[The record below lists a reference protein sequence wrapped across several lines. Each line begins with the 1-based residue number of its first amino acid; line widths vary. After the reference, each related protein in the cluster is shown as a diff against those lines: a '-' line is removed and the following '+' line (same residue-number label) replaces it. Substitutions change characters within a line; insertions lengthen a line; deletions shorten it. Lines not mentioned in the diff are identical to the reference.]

1 MSRGRPPRRPRPISL
16 NPMGLAKDYAT
27 TLTRAEQDQVMNP
40 LRAAVAALR
49 RGVATEFEWM
59 VAVTAINIGDAI
71 ESQGIVRGLAG
82 HLKDIDRALEG
93 IRARA
98 MAAGEW
104 RAPALYY
111 EERDLMDLLVDLHGH
126 QVASLSYGE
135 FTRARDRA
143 ISQAASSAG
152 GREVDVAQLHG
163 VAA

>member
-1 MSRGRPPRRPRPISL
+1 MSHGRPPRRRRPVAT
-16 NPMGLAKDYAT
+16 NPLGLARDYAT
-27 TLTRAEQDQVMNP
+27 RLTRTEQDQVMNP

-59 VAVTAINIGDAI
+59 VAVTAVNIGDAI

-98 MAAGEW
+98 MASGAW
-104 RAPALYY
+104 QAPSLYY
-111 EERDLMDLLVDLHGH
+111 EERDFMDLLVDLHGH
-126 QVASLSYGE
+126 QLRSLSFGE
-135 FTRARDRA
+135 LGRARDKA
-143 ISQAASSAG
+143 VAQTGSAG
-152 GREVDVAQLHG
+152 GRVVDVGQLQG